1 LKTPVEGIVS
11 EYFETE
17 DVVKEYD
24 GVIVK
29 RILAYLKPYR
39 PMVCLMALALA
50 CSTLGELLIPVI
62 EQRVIDGAV
71 MSRFFAVK
79 IAVYEREKAALEAS
93 LRQNLEELM
102 RRHGTVAAGGYLF
115 VPRNQGSVLP
125 GRAEKAFRERGIL
138 DGDNWYAFSYQ
149 PGSGAA
155 AIIAAREDLF
165 LRGTGTASSMT
176 ASSMTAAIRRDA
188 LYALPLEEIREI
200 RRGDISYIIRA
211 AVFLFITLIFVFVF
225 TFIQTWS
232 ATLIGQRV
240 MKDMRLEL
248 FRKTASQSTAFL
260 SRHPVGRMV
269 TRLTGD
275 VETINEFFTS
285 VLVAFL
291 KDLSVMAGVL
301 ITLCMLSPR
310 LAAAVLITM
319 PPVAVVTAVSR
330 IKARDAFRR
339 QRTASSR
346 VNSYLSERLS
356 GVQVVQL
363 FLQERKSA
371 GEFGERNQ
379 ELMQANL
386 GEMYVFATFRPIIE
400 FLSTVTTATLIVAG
414 GAMVLGLSLSLGV
427 LIAFINLV
435 SMFYAPMTD
444 MAEKYTLLQSAMA
457 GGERVFK
464 LLDTEAFI
472 ADEGRTSVEGR
483 VRGRIEFEDVHFSY
497 TADSG
502 GTAPTGVSAPVR
514 SGAAAGEVLKGL
526 SFTVESGEMT
536 AIVGYTGAGKTTII
550 NILTRLWDIDS
561 GLIRLDG
568 IPIQHIPLPE
578 LRRSLLPVL
587 QDVFLFSGTVADNI
601 SLGLDLSEAE
611 VEAAARAVHAHEFI
625 SRLPQG
631 YRTMLSEGAA
641 NISSGQ
647 RQLISFAR
655 VIAHDPAVV
664 ILDEATSS
672 IDTETETSIQLGI
685 RRVLAGRTSI
695 VIAHRLSTI
704 RHADRILVLSGGRV
718 AEEGNHRDL
727 MARNGLYAGLYR
739 LQYEGDGA

>member
-1 LKTPVEGIVS
+1 MS

-17 DVVKEYD
+17 EVVKEYD
-24 GVIVK
+24 GLIVR

-39 PMVCLMALALA
+39 PLVCLMALALA
-50 CSTLGELLIPVI
+50 CSTLGELLVPVI
-62 EQRVIDGAV
+62 QQRVIDGAV
-71 MSRFFAVK
+71 MSRFFAVRT
-79 IAVYEREKAALEAS
+79 AVYKREGTALETS
-93 LRQNLEELM
+93 LRQDLEGLM
-102 RRHGTVAAGGYLF
+102 RRPGTIAVGDYLF
-115 VPRNQGSVLP
+115 IPRNQHSVIP
-125 GRAEKAFRERGIL
+125 GRAERELRERGIL
-138 DGDNWYAFSYQ
+138 DGDSWYAFRYKPDS
-149 PGSGAA
+149 AA
-155 AIIAAREDLF
+155 AEIIAARGDLF
-165 LRGTGTASSMT
+165 LRGTE
-176 ASSMTAAIRRDA
+176 TAASVPAASVPAAIERDA
-188 LYALPLEEIREI
+188 LYSLPLGEIREI
-200 RRGDISYIIRA
+200 RRGDISYIVHA
-211 AVFLFITLIFVFVF
+211 AVFLFITLVLVFAF
-225 TFIQTWS
+225 TFVQTWS

-240 MKDMRLEL
+240 MKDMRLGL
-248 FRKTASQSTAFL
+248 FKKTLSQSTAFL
-260 SRHPVGRMV
+260 SRHPVGRIV

-301 ITLCMLSPR
+301 ITLFILSPR
-310 LAAAVLITM
+310 LAAVVLVTM
-319 PPVAVVTAVSR
+319 PPVAVLTAVSR

-363 FLQERKSA
+363 FLRERKSA
-371 GEFGERNQ
+371 EEFGERNR

-386 GEMYVFATFRPIIE
+386 GEMYVFATFRPMVE
-400 FLSTVTTATLIVAG
+400 FLATVTTATLIVAG
-414 GAMVLGLSLSLGV
+414 SAMVLGLSLSLGV

-464 LLDTEAFI
+464 LLDTDAFI
-472 ADEGRTSVEGR
+472 LDGGKESVEGR

-497 TADSG
+497 TAGSHSAADSQETARAILRP
-502 GTAPTGVSAPVR
+502 GT
-514 SGAAAGEVLKGL
+514 AGEVLRGL
-526 SFTVESGEMT
+526 SFTVESGEMA

-550 NILTRLWDIDS
+550 NVLTRLWDIDS
-561 GLIRLDG
+561 GVIRLDG
-568 IPIQHIPLPE
+568 IPIQRIPLPE

-601 SLGLDLSEAE
+601 SLGLDLSEDE
-611 VEAAARAVHAHEFI
+611 VEAAARAVYAHEFI

-631 YRTMLSEGAA
+631 YRTPLSEGAS

-655 VIAHDPAVV
+655 VIAHNPAVV

-672 IDTETETSIQLGI
+672 IDTETERLIQLGI

-704 RHADRILVLSGGRV
+704 RHAGRILVLSGGRV
-718 AEEGNHRDL
+718 AEEGRHQEL
-727 MARNGLYAGLYR
+727 MDRNGLYAGLYR
-739 LQYEGDGA
+739 LQYEAGKGG